1 MCVQYEYKKQKFRKC
16 VVNNIPVQMRVS
28 DRWLNFT
35 SLAKAGGKNVV
46 WKNKMLEKVE
56 SAFKERC
63 YDSNNRGMLLA
74 YHLTLPYI
82 AQLGLQCNKELR
94 RLLQDDRSLDNLQV
108 CAYFPRFRHHNLQDG
123 SLRSLRSMLVIR
135 TSLLETSKS
144 TVTHR
149 EDSSTL
155 AAL

>member
-1 MCVQYEYKKQKFRKC
+1 MCVQYEYMKQKFRKC
-16 VVNNIPVQMRVS
+16 VVNNILVQMRVS

-35 SLAKAGGKNVV
+35 SLAKAGGKSAA
-46 WKNKMLEKVE
+46 WKNKILAKVE
-56 SAFKERC
+56 SPFKERC
-63 YDSNNRGMLLA
+63 YDSNNRGMLVA
-74 YHLTLPYI
+74 FHLTLPYI

-108 CAYFPRFRHHNLQDG
+108 CASFPSFRHYSLQDG
-123 SLRSLRSMLVIR
+123 SLRSLRSLLVIR

-144 TVTHR
+144 TMTHC
-149 EDSSTL
+149 EDSSAL